1 MTGGELEDAESIQKT
16 DARRQL
22 LFRGLSDLPPA
33 SIKQVR
39 SSQVKMV
46 RLRDGMWL
54 PAEGVRTEYAEDIYD
69 ITSAPDQQSVSLLC
83 PVRQVHTRGNTLNT
97 PTVTIVRCQCQ
108 LVILEIRHC

>member
-1 MTGGELEDAESIQKT
+1 MTGGELEDAKSIEKT
-16 DARRQL
+16 DARRRL
-22 LFRGLSDLPPA
+22 LFLDLSHLPPA
-33 SIKQVR
+33 SNKQVR
-39 SSQVKMV
+39 SIRVKMV

-69 ITSAPDQQSVSLLC
+69 ITSALDQQSVSLLC

-108 LVILEIRHC
+108 LVLLKIGQC